1 MVSPELICFVIT
13 ISQSNSLI
21 FFTNAGFCTFITN
34 SLLNALFV
42 ISLIEFLQ
50 IFLFNV
56 LFMLVKEGKG
66 ELGTW
71 PM

>member
-1 MVSPELICFVIT
+1 MVLVGFEIVSMGGEVVFPELICFVVT

-42 ISLIEFLQ
+42 ISLIEFL
-50 IFLFNV
+50 
-56 LFMLVKEGKG
+56 
-66 ELGTW
+66 
-71 PM
+71 